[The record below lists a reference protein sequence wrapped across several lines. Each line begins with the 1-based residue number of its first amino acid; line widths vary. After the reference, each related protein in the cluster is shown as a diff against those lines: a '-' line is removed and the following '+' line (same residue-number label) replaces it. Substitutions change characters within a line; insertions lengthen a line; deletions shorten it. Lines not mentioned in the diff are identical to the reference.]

1 MVILRI
7 SSFIAKITK
16 LRRRSKHAAVD
27 TTAIDAAINYERGLR
42 RRLKLVV
49 VLGAQNAGK
58 STFIEQVRSFGP
70 SSKESPQDDLSP
82 APNEPVSSLNATWT
96 KAKVSPTP
104 ELIIPS
110 CQHTALPTNIP
121 ADNDVRPPRQA
132 VTETPFVVQVT
143 SPHSAHVYRLEAVLT
158 CVHREIGLQR
168 KWFKCF
174 DEVEAIIFLADLSSY
189 DETLPAVDGGKPVNC
204 LRDAMSKF
212 EATCTRY
219 PSLPPTIILVLNK
232 TDLFTSKLA
241 ASPFTTH
248 FPEYRGPQ
256 TPAAVAEYCEG
267 LFLSLLPPQLDRR
280 AWITSAIDDARMTG
294 VLQEIGVFISDH
306 SFRKSNCTF

>member
-1 MVILRI
+1 MAIPPL
-7 SSFIAKITK
+7 SSFIAKLTK

-82 APNEPVSSLNATWT
+82 APNEPVSWLNAPWT
-96 KAKVSPTP
+96 KSKVFPTP
-104 ELIIPS
+104 ELILPP

-121 ADNDVRPPRQA
+121 ADND
-132 VTETPFVVQVT
+132 TI
-143 SPHSAHVYRLEAVLT
+143 LT
-158 CVHREIGLQR
+158 CVHRELGLQR
-168 KWFKCF
+168 KWFKRF
-174 DEVEAIIFLADLSSY
+174 NEVEAIVFLADLSSY
-189 DETLPAVDGGKPVNC
+189 DETLPAADGGKRVNC
-204 LRDAMSKF
+204 LRDAMSQF

-232 TDLFTSKLA
+232 PDILTSKLGF
-241 ASPFTTH
+241 SPFSTH
-248 FPEYRGPQ
+248 FPEYRGPK
-256 TPAAVAEYCEG
+256 TPAAVAEYCAD
-267 LFLSLLPPQLDRR
+267 LFPSLLPPQFGRG
-280 AWITSAIDDARMTG
+280 AWIASVIDGARMTG
-294 VLQEIGVFISDH
+294 VLQEIGGFILDH
-306 SFRKSNCTF
+306 SFRKSNFEFNVFYHSALFIHDPLCQIHAEDPALR